1 MGPLIDQGADTLV
14 LGCTHYPFLADE
26 IQAVA
31 GKDVVIIDPSP
42 AVARFLAQRL
52 TEEGSIRK
60 TAGASAIS
68 RFWCTGNPDA
78 RTETLQKLWSPEVR
92 MESLEEAW
100 PPLMDEL

>member
-1 MGPLIDQGADTLV
+1 MCSSDLTLV

-42 AVARFLAQRL
+42 AVARFLVQRL
-52 TEEGSIRK
+52 TEEGSLRK
-60 TAGASAIS
+60 AAGRTAVS
-68 RFWCTGNPDA
+68 RFWCTGNPDD

-92 MESLEEAW
+92 MESLEDAW
-100 PPLMDEL
+100 PPLRDAL